1 MSQKDDVKKPFH
13 VGEASNTEVSLVRDD
28 VEPTLVN
35 ALVNEVNDED
45 DFE

>member
-1 MSQKDDVKKPFH
+1 MGQAIQK
-13 VGEASNTEVSLVRDD
+13 VSLVRDD